1 MRLPLLLIAAVLL
14 ASCGDSGSSGGE
26 NPNTNRPAED
36 VFAGT
41 CGSCHTLAAA
51 GTEGSFGPNLDE
63 LGPDKAT
70 VLTAIE
76 EGPGSM
82 PAGLL
87 DGEAA
92 DSVAAYVADNA
103 GG

>member
-1 MRLPLLLIAAVLL
+1 MRLPLLLLIAAVLL
-14 ASCGDSGSSGGE
+14 ASCGDSGSSGAE
-26 NPNTNRPAED
+26 NTNRPANEL
-36 VFAGT
+36 FAGT
-41 CGSCHTLAAA
+41 CGSCHTFSDA
-51 GTEGSFGPNLDE
+51 GTDGTLGPNLDE
-63 LGPDKAT
+63 LAPDKAT
-70 VLTAIE
+70 VLAAIE
-76 EGPGSM
+76 EGPSSM